1 MKKRKLLACETIKDE
16 VELIK
21 EKCGVNIETV
31 WMDNTLHAYPENL
44 RDALQA
50 EIDRAEPETE
60 ELLFAYGN
68 CGNGLVGLESR
79 SATMIIP
86 RYGDCI
92 DMFLSNLEN
101 LERVRTTTYF
111 LTRGWLDGKQSLEW
125 EIDYNYKRFGEKRAR
140 KIMDMIYRHYEYL
153 MLIDTGAYDLD
164 QAKPRVDK
172 IAETIKLEPV
182 VKEGDISPI
191 EKLLTGDW
199 DGEHFCV
206 IPPGRKTTYHDFDGA
221 SLRLPC

>member
-1 MKKRKLLACETIKDE
+1 MKRRKLLACETIKDE

-21 EKCGVNIETV
+21 EKCGVDIETV

-50 EIDRAEPETE
+50 EIDKAEPEAE

-68 CGNGLVGLESR
+68 CGNGLVGLKSS

-86 RYGDCI
+86 KYGDCI

-111 LTRGWLDGKQSLEW
+111 LTRGWLDGKQSLE
-125 EIDYNYKRFGEKRAR
+125 
-140 KIMDMIYRHYEYL
+140 L
-153 MLIDTGAYDLD
+153 SLIH
-164 QAKPRVDK
+164 
-172 IAETIKLEPV
+172 I
-182 VKEGDISPI
+182 
-191 EKLLTGDW
+191 
-199 DGEHFCV
+199 
-206 IPPGRKTTYHDFDGA
+206 
-221 SLRLPC
+221 